1 MHSQKRY
8 LSIKKMYRIFYCL
21 LLIMLP
27 AIASAQTPTDDVK
40 AAVNKLFTAMRNSD
54 SAGIKACFTPDARL
68 QSVSKD
74 KPLQT
79 TAIEQFAARIGTL
92 PVNAADERIV
102 FEQIHIDGTLAS
114 VWTPY
119 RFYFKQQLDHCGVN
133 SFQLI
138 QLDGVWKIQYV
149 IDTRR
154 KEGCT
159 EEGK

>member
-1 MHSQKRY
+1 MHRLFY
-8 LSIKKMYRIFYCL
+8 LTLF
-21 LLIMLP
+21 IMIP
-27 AIASAQTPTDDVK
+27 AFVHAQTPADAIK
-40 AAVNKLFTAMRNSD
+40 ASINQLFTAMRNAD
-54 SAGIKACFTPDARL
+54 SVAIKACFAPDARL

-79 TAIEQFAARIGTL
+79 IAIDEFAGHIGKL
-92 PVNAADERIV
+92 PPNAADERIV

-119 RFYFKQQLDHCGVN
+119 RFYFKQQLNHCGVN
-133 SFQLI
+133 SFQMV

-154 KEGCT
+154 KDDCA
-159 EEGK
+159 EEPGK